1 MLRNYLKIAFRNI
14 LKHKAYSAINVF
26 GLAIGIACFMLILLY
41 VQDELSFD
49 RYHEDADRIYR
60 IAELIEGAEESASVP
75 LPVGE
80 TLLDGYP
87 DYVEAKTRFFNFQV
101 PGTPISY
108 ESETGN
114 KVRFTESGFYFTDST
129 LFDVFDYALL
139 QGDARTALARPNQV
153 VVTEST
159 ARRYFGDEDP
169 MGKTLRLEGQNPT
182 DLVVA
187 GILADVPTN
196 SHFTFDLLASF
207 QTINT
212 QAPSGNFGIQNFFW
226 NPAWTYVKLKENVRP
241 QQVNAVFPKIVE
253 ENFPDQIREYSS
265 MYLQP
270 LTDIHLHS
278 KLDFEIRPNSDVAYV
293 YIFSAIAIFVLLI
306 ACINFMNLSTAR
318 SAQRAREV
326 GVRKSIGAQRF
337 QLIRQFLGESM
348 LSALLSGLVAI
359 PLIYAALPALNV
371 FAEKDLGLDLFGQPW
386 LWSILIGVPLLVG
399 AASGMYPALFLSA
412 FDPAL
417 VLKGTMVSRRARVAV
432 WLRRGLVS
440 IQFVISIVLIAG
452 TIVAYKQLD
461 YMRNK
466 KLGFDKEQVILVPMQ
481 LTTFSQSYQAFRSEA
496 RQNPNI
502 IETTVVEDVPGS
514 KYQTNNYV
522 LEGSTDQ
529 LQFPRLLVHDDFVKT
544 FGMEMA
550 AGRGFSEEYPAD
562 SNSSILVNEAFVR
575 RMGWNSPEEALG
587 RRIDGGGPNLER
599 TIIGVVKDFHYASL
613 RQSIGPFVI
622 ERYFAPG
629 VFNFFGRYLAVR
641 IAPNNVDA
649 TLAWLEDQWGS
660 YVSNRAFEYFF
671 LDAEL
676 DAMYKA
682 EATLGKVATAFSILA
697 IFVAC
702 LGLFGM
708 ASFTAERRTKEI
720 GVRKVMGA
728 SVGKI
733 VMMLS
738 SESVKLVGLAFLVA
752 APLAYIAVDSWLET
766 FSYRTEAGWW
776 PFVVAGAMVLAIS
789 WITVAMQ
796 SMKAAGLDPVV
807 SLRYE

>member
-1 MLRNYLKIAFRNI
+1 MLRNYLTIAFRNL
-14 LKHKAYSAINVF
+14 LKHKGYSAINVF

-41 VQDELSFD
+41 VQDEISYD

-60 IAELIEGAEESASVP
+60 IAEIIEGAEESASVP

-80 TLLDGYP
+80 TLVTGYP
-87 DYVEAKTRFFNFQV
+87 DYVLAKTRFFNFQV
-101 PGTPISY
+101 PSTPVSY
-108 ESETGN
+108 ESESGE
-114 KVRFTESGFYFTDST
+114 KIRFTESGFYYTDST
-129 LFDVFDYALL
+129 LFDVFDFELL
-139 QGDARTALARPNQV
+139 EGDARTALARPNTML
-153 VVTEST
+153 VTAST
-159 ARRYFGDEDP
+159 ARKYFGDDDSI
-169 MGKTLRLEGQNPT
+169 GKTLRLEGQNPT
-182 DLVVA
+182 EFEVV
-187 GILADVPTN
+187 GVLADVPDN

-212 QAPSGNFGIQNFFW
+212 QAPDGNFGSQNFYW
-226 NPAWTYVKLKENVRP
+226 NPAWTYVKLRENVRP
-241 QQVNAVFPKIVE
+241 EQVDAVFPDIVE
-253 ENFPDQIREYSS
+253 QYFPDQIKEVSS

-278 KLDFEIRPNSDVAYV
+278 RLDFEIRPNSDMAYV

-326 GVRKSIGAQRF
+326 GVRKSIGAFRF

-359 PLIYAALPALNV
+359 PLIYGALPALNS
-371 FAEKDLGLDLFGQPW
+371 FAEKNLWLDLFGQPW
-386 LWSILIGVPLLVG
+386 ILGVLIGVPLIVG
-399 AASGMYPALFLSA
+399 ALSGMYPALFLSA
-412 FDPAL
+412 FDAAA
-417 VLKGTMVSRRARVAV
+417 VLKGTFVSRRANVAV

-440 IQFVISIVLIAG
+440 MQFVISIVLIAG

-466 KLGFDKEQVILVPMQ
+466 KLGFDKAQVVLVPMQ
-481 LTTFSQSYQAFRSEA
+481 LTQFSQSYQAFKSEA
-496 RQNPNI
+496 EQYPNI
-502 IETTVVEDVPGS
+502 LETTVVEDVPGS

-529 LQFPRLLVHDDFVKT
+529 LQFPRLMVHDGFVET
-544 FGMEMA
+544 FGMELA
-550 AGRGFSEEYPAD
+550 AGRAFSADFPAD
-562 SNSSILVNEAFVR
+562 SNSSIMVNEALVR
-575 RMGWNSPEEALG
+575 RMGWDGPDDAIG
-587 RRIDGGGPNLER
+587 RQVTGGGPNLTR

-613 RQSIGPFVI
+613 HQEIGPFVI
-622 ERYFAPG
+622 ERYFAAG

-641 IAPNNVDA
+641 IAPNDVEG
-649 TLAWLEDQWGS
+649 TLAWLEDQWDN
-660 YVSNRAFEYFF
+660 YVTNRSFEYFF

-676 DAMYKA
+676 DALYRA
-682 EATLGKVATAFSILA
+682 EATLGKVATTFSILA
-697 IFVAC
+697 ILVAC

-728 SVGKI
+728 SVGRI
-733 VMMLS
+733 VMLLS
-738 SESVKLVGLAFLVA
+738 GESVKLVGLAFLVA
-752 APLAYIAVDSWLET
+752 APLAYLAVDSWLET
-766 FSYRTEAGWW
+766 FSYRTEAELW
-776 PFVVAGAMVLAIS
+776 PFIIAGTLVLIIS
-789 WITVAMQ
+789 WVTVGVQ
-796 SMKAAGLDPVV
+796 SLKAAGLDPVV